1 MMLGCFIGACLSSC
15 RWRCVPGLQL
25 LLRAAATTT
34 IKEMLI
40 NVEREVGLVHGAD
53 TNTWSWLRSFLSRV
67 QSEEGEMTCLSAVP
81 EFLKNPNMLHD
92 ASRST
97 KAFC

>member
-81 EFLKNPNMLHD
+81 EFKKESEHV
-92 ASRST
+92 A
-97 KAFC
+97 